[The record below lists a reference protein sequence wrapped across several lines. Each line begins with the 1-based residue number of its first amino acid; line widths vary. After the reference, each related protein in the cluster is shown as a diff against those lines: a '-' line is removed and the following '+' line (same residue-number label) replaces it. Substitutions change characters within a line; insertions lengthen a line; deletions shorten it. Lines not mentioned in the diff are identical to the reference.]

1 MFGRMGFAALYFH
14 IDHQAQYFSAGENKR
29 VAVLSRTISWRSA
42 RALRITACSLLGRS
56 IGISA

>member
-14 IDHQAQYFSAGENKR
+14 IEHEAQYFSAGENR
-29 VAVLSRTISWRSA
+29 VAVLSRTISWRLA
-42 RALRITACSLLGRS
+42 RALRITACSFLGRS